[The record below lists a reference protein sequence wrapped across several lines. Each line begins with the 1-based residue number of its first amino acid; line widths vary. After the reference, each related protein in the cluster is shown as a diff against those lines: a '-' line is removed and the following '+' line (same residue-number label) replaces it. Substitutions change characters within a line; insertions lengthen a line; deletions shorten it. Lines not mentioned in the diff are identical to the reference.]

1 MRPRAIVLETGTANT
16 MFGRLWSE
24 EYFAVPLVF
33 SGPSM
38 RGTAR
43 PMMDAGVVAISLL
56 TQ

>member
-1 MRPRAIVLETGTANT
+1 
-16 MFGRLWSE
+16 LWSE

-43 PMMDAGVVAISLL
+43 PMMEGVVAISLL
-56 TQ
+56 MQ

>member
-1 MRPRAIVLETGTANT
+1 MRPFPIVLHTGTAYT
-16 MFGRLWSE
+16 MFGKLWSE

-43 PMMDAGVVAISLL
+43 PMIDAGVVAISFLM
-56 TQ
+56 